1 MLTYLVLGGN
11 GQLGQALRKVVP
23 DNVTLIYPEER
34 VDITDFEAVCNVLTE
49 GAYVDGVINCA
60 AYTAVD
66 KAEQDFATA
75 LAVNAYGPANIAA
88 VCSKLRIDF
97 VHISTD
103 YIFNTN
109 RPIFDNQAAN
119 PINNYG
125 YTKELGE
132 KMVCGVNP
140 NAYIIRTASVYS
152 EFGKNF
158 LKTMLS
164 RYNDGQRDFTV
175 VADQF
180 SCPTYAPD
188 LAEAIFDVLKTGW
201 SRTNKI
207 YQFAGDDLISW
218 MQFAEKILTQMP
230 EPVTIAAVS
239 ASSYNAPA
247 ARPACSNLVTSA
259 CLTGSNVDAGIEAS
273 LAVLLNKER

>member
-23 DNVTLIYPEER
+23 SNVSLIYPKER
-34 VDITDFEAVCNVLTE
+34 VDITNFEAVRNAIVE
-49 GAYVDGVINCA
+49 DYVDGVINCA

-66 KAEQDFATA
+66 KAEHDFATA

-88 VCSKLRIDF
+88 VCNKLKIDF

-103 YIFNTN
+103 YIFNYSH
-109 RPIFDNQAAN
+109 PIFEDTTPN

-132 KMVCGVNP
+132 KMVRGVNP

-152 EFGKNF
+152 EFGNNF

-164 RYNDGQRDFTV
+164 RYNDGQRDFII

-188 LAEAIFDVLKTGW
+188 LAEAIFEVLKTGW
-201 SRTNKI
+201 SRSVKT
-207 YQFAGDDLISW
+207 YHFAGSHLISW
-218 MQFAEKILTQMP
+218 AEFAEKILTQMP
-230 EPVTIAAVS
+230 EPVKISAVS
-239 ASSYNAPA
+239 ASTYNAPA
-247 ARPACSNLVTSA
+247 ARPVKSQLVTSHY
-259 CLTGSNVDAGIEAS
+259 LTKSDLNKGIEQS